1 MSLYYDTGLLLKL
14 YTNERDSEAVRR
26 FVVRHREAL
35 AFTPLHHSECV
46 SALRLKCFRGEAGEE
61 EVAGALRDIETD
73 VAAGI
78 LRTVPV
84 DWDAAW
90 LRCRILSD
98 GHAAITGCRTLD
110 ALHVACASLLGAD
123 QLVTA
128 DARQASLARKAG
140 LRAVNPIKPPVRN

>member
-1 MSLYYDTGLLLKL
+1 VSLYYDTGLLLKL
-14 YTNERDSEAVRR
+14 YTNERDSEAVRG

-61 EVAGALRDIETD
+61 EVAGALRDIESD
-73 VAAGI
+73 VAAGV
-78 LRTVPV
+78 LRMVPV

-98 GHAAITGCRTLD
+98 AHAALTGCRTLD
-110 ALHVACASLLGAD
+110 SLHVACALLLGAD

-128 DARQASLARKAG
+128 DARQATLARKAG
-140 LRAVNPIKPPVRN
+140 LKVVNPLKPLGRN